1 MKLLL
6 DTHVFIWIATDP
18 ERLSPRARA
27 LCQDLDN
34 VLVLSVASVWE
45 MQIKIQLG
53 KLMLPAPLDQ
63 LVEDQRAVNALT
75 LLPIELPHVLALQG
89 LPPLHKDPFDRML
102 IAQASVQSATL
113 LTADEKLMGYPIGTL
128 KAI

>member
-1 MKLLL
+1 
-6 DTHVFIWIATDP
+6 
-18 ERLSPRARA
+18 
-27 LCQDLDN
+27 
-34 VLVLSVASVWE
+34 
-45 MQIKIQLG
+45 
-53 KLMLPAPLDQ
+53 MLPAPLDQ